1 MSMRPVPSHAVPT
14 MTAQVT
20 RAAFPKGCLAIRIG
34 DALGELFDDTQFA
47 GLCAML
53 GRPALSPA
61 QLALGRCWEFAPGA
75 VGPPSADAGRGR
87 IDWNCALGLELADA
101 GVDASVLSEF
111 RARLAADD
119 QAEPLLQRML
129 ARLRERELL
138 VRGGRQRTAA
148 SPWVASLRSPDRLE
162 LVIET
167 VPAALEAL
175 APQRRAG

>member
-1 MSMRPVPSHAVPT
+1 MRPGAQPCGPDDDRAGHAGGVP
-14 MTAQVT
+14 Q
-20 RAAFPKGCLAIRIG
+20 RCLAIRIG
-34 DALGELFDDTQFA
+34 DALDELFDDTQFA